1 MSVVSVRR
9 MPGVME
15 VFDRYVGI
23 DRKNILEKCL
33 TIFIL

>member
-1 MSVVSVRR
+1 VRR

-15 VFDRYVGI
+15 VFRRGVDI
-23 DRKNILEKCL
+23 DRKNMLEKCL